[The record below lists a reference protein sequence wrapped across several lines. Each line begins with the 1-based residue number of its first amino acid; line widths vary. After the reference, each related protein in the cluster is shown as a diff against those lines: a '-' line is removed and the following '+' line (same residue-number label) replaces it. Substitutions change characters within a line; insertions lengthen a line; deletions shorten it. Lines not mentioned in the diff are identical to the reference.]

1 MNKLLVGASRNFSSS
16 STRNAIKTITVVG
29 GGLMGSGIAQVAAQ
43 AGQNVTIVDI
53 KPELLEKAQKSI
65 QTNLGRIGKKTF
77 KDDAAKVE
85 NFVRDSFSRI
95 KTSTQIEDGVK
106 ADLIIEAI
114 VEKLDVKQELFNK
127 LDQLVPEHTILATNT
142 SSISVNAI
150 GEGIK
155 RKDRFG
161 GLHFFNPV
169 PVMRLLEVIKG
180 EHTSEQTYQAMM
192 EWGKSIGK
200 TCITCKDTP
209 GFVVNRLLGPYSAE
223 AIRMYERGDASAQD
237 IDTAMKLGAGYPM
250 GPLELADFT
259 GLDTK
264 VAILGVMLEKTGN
277 PVFERIP
284 LLERLV
290 SEGKLGRKS
299 GGGFYEYDEMLKKVE

>member
-223 AIRMYERGDASAQD
+223 AIRMYERGDASKED
-237 IDTAMKLGAGYPM
+237 IDIGMKLGAGYPM
-250 GPLELADFT
+250 GPFELADYT
-259 GLDTK
+259 GLDTNK
-264 VAILGVMLEKTGN
+264 YAMQVMYEKTGN
-277 PVFERIP
+277 PVFKPIP
-284 LLERLV
+284 LLDKMV
-290 SEGKLGRKS
+290 AEGKLGIKT
-299 GGGFYEYDEMLKKVE
+299 GEGFYKYNKSKV